1 MSQTAMTTCR
11 REACYA
17 PDTTCVLGLDPCH
30 HFSGAEHEPAG
41 DADLDGQR
49 LPWSGLALGTS
60 DLPAVAALGRVH
72 LVALVGAAGSG
83 KTTCLA
89 AHWLAA
95 RRGDG
100 RYGRQ
105 FAGSYTLAGW
115 HQISRH
121 LQWGGDG
128 QLGFPPHT
136 TVVNNRVPSLLHA
149 AFFDAGAVRHVVF
162 ADVPGEWYRAWAFDV
177 HAVVGATWI
186 ADNADSFVLLADSKA
201 LSGAERGEARGNY
214 SALAR
219 RVASVRG
226 DRPLVAVR
234 TKADVEVPQPVREHV
249 ESLNR
254 DLFDVDTVTVSVQ
267 EVAGGSLTDVID
279 AGVAATLAPRL
290 VAAAGAPSGADPF
303 LRFRSPAGG
312 P

>member
-1 MSQTAMTTCR
+1 MSTCP
-11 REACYA
+11 RETCYA
-17 PDTTCVLGLDPCH
+17 PDTTCVLGLDPCD
-30 HFSGAEHEPAG
+30 HFSATEQEPSG

-49 LPWSGLALGTS
+49 LPWSGLALGWN

-72 LVALVGAAGSG
+72 LVALVGAASSG

-95 RRGDG
+95 RRGAG

-115 HQISRH
+115 QQISRH

-136 TVVNNRVPSLLHA
+136 TAVNNRVPSLLHVGFA
-149 AFFDAGAVRHVVF
+149 DAGAVRHVLF

-177 HAVVGATWI
+177 QAVVGATWL
-186 ADNADSFVLLADSKA
+186 AENADSFVLLADSKA
-201 LSGAERGEARGNY
+201 LSGAERGEVRGDYN
-214 SALAR
+214 ALAR

-226 DRPLVAVR
+226 ERPVVAVR
-234 TKADVEVPQPVREHV
+234 TKADVEVPDAVREHV
-249 ESLNR
+249 ETLNR
-254 DLFDVDTVTVSVQ
+254 DLFDVDTVAVSVQ
-267 EVAGGSLTDVID
+267 EATGVPLTDVVD
-279 AGVAATLAPRL
+279 AGITATLAPRL
-290 VAAAGAPSGADPF
+290 VEAAADAPSGADPF
-303 LRFRSPAGG
+303 MRFRSPAGR